1 MSFAGI
7 LGAGLLGGAAN
18 AAKGIGDRIR
28 EEAKQK
34 RAMLLQDRAEKK
46 AQGLAE
52 TENDNAV
59 EAAKQR
65 RIFDARESRLNRSQ
79 QITAQNNQGIITG
92 ANTIAAQNNQGII
105 TGANTIAAQNN
116 QGIITGANTIAAQN
130 NQGIINAEAD
140 KKAHADAMEVAGI
153 KAGAE
158 ATTSE
163 QARAYLT
170 SQAKFLIGG
179 SSNQFGIKE
188 GLTDDDGVIVKQW
201 IDGGMAMFNKGNSNL
216 ASIVNNTFIK
226 PFNEKNVVVRD
237 IDYTAATTKAK
248 TESDGWFGPDEKV
261 VESYARTNA
270 ITRESAYWD
279 ARDAIRRGAPEDA
292 VLKRLKEAG
301 IDTSL
306 F

>member
-34 RAMLLQDRAEKK
+34 RAMLLQDRAEQK
-46 AQGLAE
+46 AQGLAK
-52 TENDNAV
+52 TENDNKV

-65 RIFDARESRLNRSQ
+65 QTFDAGQSLLNRNHQ
-79 QITAQNNQGIITG
+79 
-92 ANTIAAQNNQGII
+92 IAAQNNQG
-105 TGANTIAAQNN
+105 A
-116 QGIITGANTIAAQN
+116 ITGANTIAAQN
-130 NQGIINAEAD
+130 NQGIINAEAA

-153 KAGAE
+153 KAGAKD
-158 ATTSE
+158 TTSE
-163 QARAYLT
+163 QARSYLT

-188 GLTDDDGVIVKQW
+188 GLTDVDGVIVKQW
-201 IDGGMAMFNKGNSNL
+201 VDDGMTMFNEGNSNL

-279 ARDAIRRGAPEDA
+279 ARDAIRRGASEDA

-301 IDTSL
+301 IDISL